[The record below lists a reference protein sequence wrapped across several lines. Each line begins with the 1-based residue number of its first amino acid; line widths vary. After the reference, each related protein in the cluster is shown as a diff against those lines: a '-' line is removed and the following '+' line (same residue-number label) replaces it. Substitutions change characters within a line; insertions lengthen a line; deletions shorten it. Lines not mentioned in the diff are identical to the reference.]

1 MQRCQR
7 LLWIVLLYKAYPH
20 WKECRE
26 RPVKICETDIRWLSW
41 RGSGSE
47 NMSGGTL
54 PYIHTGSFFFNL
66 KR

>member
-1 MQRCQR
+1 MSKITVDCPAVQGLSTLERC
-7 LLWIVLLYKAYPH
+7 P
-20 WKECRE
+20 E

-47 NMSGGTL
+47 NMSVKFGTL